1 MKLYA
6 KNGYL
11 ICEPYELINKNSNSL
26 LIQNTNANNV
36 AKVIERGE
44 INGLYATIDYEV
56 NDIILY
62 NTDKAKEYIL
72 NGKKHIIIDAV
83 DVFATIREDEE

>member
-11 ICEPYELINKNSNSL
+11 VCEPYELTNKNTNSL
-26 LIQNTNANNV
+26 LIQNANANNV
-36 AKVIERGE
+36 AKIIEKGE
-44 INGLYATIDYEV
+44 TNSLYAIDYEV

-62 NTDKAKEYIL
+62 NTDEAKEYIL
-72 NGKKHIIIDAV
+72 NGNKYVIVDAV
-83 DVFATIREDEE
+83 DVFAIIKEDE

>member
-26 LIQNTNANNV
+26 LIQNTNVNNV
-36 AKVIERGE
+36 AKIIEKGE
-44 INGLYATIDYEV
+44 TQSLYTIDYEV

-62 NTDKAKEYIL
+62 NTDEAKEYIL
-72 NGKKHIIIDAV
+72 NGKKYVIVDAV
-83 DVFATIREDEE
+83 DVLAIIKEDE